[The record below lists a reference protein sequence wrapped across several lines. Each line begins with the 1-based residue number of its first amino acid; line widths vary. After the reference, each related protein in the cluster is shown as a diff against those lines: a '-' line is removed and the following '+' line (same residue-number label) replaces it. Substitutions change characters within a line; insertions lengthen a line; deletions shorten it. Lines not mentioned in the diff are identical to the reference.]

1 MTEPCAIV
9 CTADA
14 VGAKLARP
22 EQQVV
27 AILGDYAFG
36 AACMEVE
43 TCIRWNI
50 PVVIVLSNNAGIAA
64 HSIQDRSFSEGAP
77 PVRHSESLLGFLRR
91 QTSSLRLYVFTSLR
105 KEAVALVRTQIA
117 ALTPEV
123 GYEKMVEMVGG
134 YSELVIPPHPHPR
147 IL

>member
-1 MTEPCAIV
+1 MCA
-9 CTADA
+9 ADA

-77 PVRHSESLLGFLRR
+77 PVHHSKSLLGFLAK
-91 QTSSLRLYVFTSLR
+91 R
-105 KEAVALVRTQIA
+105 KEAVARRSQ
-117 ALTPEV
+117 
-123 GYEKMVEMVGG
+123 
-134 YSELVIPPHPHPR
+134 R
-147 IL
+147 

>member
-77 PVRHSESLLGFLRR
+77 PVRHSKSILGFI
-91 QTSSLRLYVFTSLR
+91 QSLRNGCATRSQR
-105 KEAVALVRTQIA
+105 
-117 ALTPEV
+117 
-123 GYEKMVEMVGG
+123 
-134 YSELVIPPHPHPR
+134 
-147 IL
+147 